1 MYGRQ
6 NKKKYENVSVHFY
19 FLDFVSKST
28 NVQEKKNISK
38 EKKWTIKKLVFKTIN
53 KL

>member
-1 MYGRQ
+1 MHFVIVCMYGRQ

-28 NVQEKKNISK
+28 NVQEKNTFQKKKNGQSK
-38 EKKWTIKKLVFKTIN
+38 N
-53 KL
+53 